1 MHMTVTVKD
10 ACDSDKGSMRLTE
23 DDSCDRD
30 FVSVSQRT
38 GPVGFRLV
46 RDSCERTAVF
56 GKRCLI
62 E

>member
-10 ACDSDKGSMRLTE
+10 ACESDMGSMCLTE
-23 DDSCDRD
+23 YDSCRRD

-38 GPVGFRLV
+38 GLAGFRLV

-56 GKRCLI
+56 WKRCLI